1 MAFTYVGDLSTDL
14 DKVRFCIQDITED
27 SGPLPADANFSD
39 AAIAGLIT
47 LEGTWQRA
55 TAAAFETLAAAW
67 TRHVTFTADGL
78 SLSRSDIADGYTEK
92 AALWRKRWGSAS
104 GQIGT
109 LDREDKYTG
118 TTTEYT

>member
-14 DKVRFCIQDITED
+14 DSARVYLQDITEN

-39 AAIAGLIT
+39 ATLNGLISS
-47 LEGTWQRA
+47 EGTWQRA
-55 TAAAFETLAAAW
+55 VAAGFELLAAAW

-78 SLSRSDIADGYTEK
+78 SLSRSDIADGYAEK

-109 LDREDKYTG
+109 LDREDAYTG